1 MRLQSTSGTTG
12 LLLARQ
18 RTDVDLIGDK
28 NGVNSTFTTPDYF
41 IQTSTVKIQVFRNGV
56 RLRLGLINDYTV
68 SESGGVGTG
77 YDTVIY
83 NGPPPLSFEQ
93 LTSDYIVAS

>member
-28 NGVNSTFTTPDYF
+28 NGVNTTFTTPNKF
-41 IQTSTVKIQVFRNGV
+41 IQTSTVRIQVFRNGV
-56 RLRLGLINDYTV
+56 RLRLGSTNDYIV

-77 YDTVIY
+77 YDTVVY
-83 NGPPPLSFEQ
+83 NGQPPLSFEQ
-93 LTSDYIVAS
+93 LTSDYIAS